1 MFVCAFINSDI
12 KLGLSFAFAGFMA
25 IYTGV
30 IYKGG
35 HVIVF
40 VIVGIILAMP
50 VPPMVLE
57 GLKLGIR
64 GDWISAIT
72 LFILG
77 LCLWILSSRLKK
89 GESLE

>member
-1 MFVCAFINSDI
+1 
-12 KLGLSFAFAGFMA
+12 MA